1 MKLNKKDLIILIV
14 PIVIALILYP
24 MLPDMIPR
32 QIRLDG
38 SVAYM
43 HKGFI
48 FLLALLPFA
57 VYKYRSPRR

>member
-1 MKLNKKDLIILIV
+1 MKMNKKELMILIV
-14 PIVIALILYP
+14 PILIALILYTI
-24 MLPDMIPR
+24 LPDMIPR

-48 FLLALLPFA
+48 FLLALLPFV
-57 VYKYRSPRR
+57 VYKYRRPRR

>member
-1 MKLNKKDLIILIV
+1 MKMNKKELMILIV
-14 PIVIALILYP
+14 PILIALILYP
-24 MLPDMIPR
+24 ILPDMIPR

-48 FLLALLPFA
+48 FLLALLPFV
-57 VYKYRSPRR
+57 VYKYRRPRR